1 VNDKEVERVG
11 KKSKRNTQFKQEL
24 SYNRISKQT
33 RRSKMARNKWMED
46 MFKIPSQKELS
57 KREEL
62 HCGWGCGE
70 VFFDEDK
77 QDKHQDTCDY
87 DDDDMIK

>member
-1 VNDKEVERVG
+1 
-11 KKSKRNTQFKQEL
+11 
-24 SYNRISKQT
+24 
-33 RRSKMARNKWMED
+33 MARNKWMED

-57 KREEL
+57 KRKEL
-62 HCGWGCGE
+62 HCNSGCGE
-70 VFFDEDK
+70 VFFDKDK

>member
-1 VNDKEVERVG
+1 LCYTGLYN
-11 KKSKRNTQFKQEL
+11 KQGGPE
-24 SYNRISKQT
+24 
-33 RRSKMARNKWMED
+33 MARNKWMED

-77 QDKHQDTCDY
+77 QDQHQDTCDY

>member
-1 VNDKEVERVG
+1 
-11 KKSKRNTQFKQEL
+11 
-24 SYNRISKQT
+24 
-33 RRSKMARNKWMED
+33 MARNKWMED
-46 MFKIPSQKELS
+46 MFKIPSQKELL
-57 KREEL
+57 KREQKEF
-62 HCGWGCGE
+62 HCMVGCGE